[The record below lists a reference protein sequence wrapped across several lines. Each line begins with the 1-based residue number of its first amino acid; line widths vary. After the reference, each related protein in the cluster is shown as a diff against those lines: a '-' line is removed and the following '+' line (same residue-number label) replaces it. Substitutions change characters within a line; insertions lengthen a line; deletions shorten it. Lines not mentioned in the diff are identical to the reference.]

1 VAIKSNNEHNQ
12 FFTDVP
18 VAFKN
23 SIKAHFSSSSLGV
36 ECQIVFDIN
45 KNIVDTIIGNMLFDP
60 IDESDND
67 EDVDVE
73 DLVFNS
79 EVELN
84 VVMHLRLEVV
94 ATAKS

>member
-1 VAIKSNNEHNQ
+1 
-12 FFTDVP
+12 
-18 VAFKN
+18 
-23 SIKAHFSSSSLGV
+23 
-36 ECQIVFDIN
+36 
-45 KNIVDTIIGNMLFDP
+45 MLFDP